1 MEIKLIGT
9 KLDSKETARGC
20 QRKINNIE
28 LWHIRYMKNYITKF
42 IQYYYKIGYNKTNFG
57 MFYDKLPCLIN
68 FIINEKYIAWLEK
81 VNAIDTID
89 LRISYLRK
97 WVNY

>member
-28 LWHIRYMKNYITKF
+28 LWGMRYLGNYIVEF
-42 IQYYYKIGYNKTNFG
+42 SQYYYKIEFNETNLG
-57 MFYDKLPCLIN
+57 IFYDKLPYPFN
-68 FIINEKYIAWLEK
+68 SIINEKLHWIAC
-81 VNAIDTID
+81 
-89 LRISYLRK
+89 RS
-97 WVNY
+97 